1 MAKKNVETGLLPQ
14 VHYQMLQEPLLTWVL
29 LIFFQIFS
37 AEMCRTDE
45 GLQRAHHVATTHN
58 ENEMA

>member
-1 MAKKNVETGLLPQ
+1 MAKKKCGNGIVASGPLPNVTRTTAHLG
-14 VHYQMLQEPLLTWVL
+14 L